1 MKTQISDLGA
11 GVLPVGEIE
20 PTVAI
25 ASTYRGG
32 VSGEV
37 ILTRV
42 FGCTRVTRGTDG
54 VVSIKVDPDLE
65 GDSEGAESG
74 VGSRGR
80 DGEEGAANS
89 VGGGS
94 GDQSTG
100 PYGCLEGSDV
110 QVVTAASMI
119 VNDGIMFTN
128 KH

>member
-1 MKTQISDLGA
+1 M
-11 GVLPVGEIE
+11 PVGKVEAA
-20 PTVAI
+20 VAVRDSRRSR
-25 ASTYRGG
+25 ARVVLTEVEQRG
-32 VSGEV
+32 
-37 ILTRV
+37 R
-42 FGCTRVTRGTDG
+42 RGRRCRTDG
-54 VVSIKVDPDLE
+54 IVSIKVDPDLE

-74 VGSRGR
+74 VGSRGS

-89 VGGGS
+89 VGRGS

-128 KH
+128 RH

>member
-1 MKTQISDLGA
+1 M
-11 GVLPVGEIE
+11 PVGEIE

-25 ASTYRGG
+25 ASTHRGG
-32 VSGEV
+32 VSSEV

-42 FGCTRVTRGTDG
+42 FGCSRVSRGTDG

-65 GDSEGAESG
+65 WDGEGAESG
-74 VGSRGR
+74 VRSRGR

-89 VGGGS
+89 VCRGC